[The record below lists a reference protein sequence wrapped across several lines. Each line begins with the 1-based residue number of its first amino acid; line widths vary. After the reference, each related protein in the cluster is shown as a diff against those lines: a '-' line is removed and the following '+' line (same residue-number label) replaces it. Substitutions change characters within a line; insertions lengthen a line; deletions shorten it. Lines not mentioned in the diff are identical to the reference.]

1 MLSSR
6 LARGNNF
13 TSFFRPG
20 KQTFSPGE
28 LTSGEMIA
36 YHTKWYMNTDD
47 SIVFKNLRDLI
58 FFQTSMDSFR
68 WLPCLELKNCWNVSS
83 LHKHFPRNQNIGK
96 TKTFRDISFRK
107 QSLLSGQ
114 MVHLRECKRRENKH
128 SPRYSCF
135 FFFVHSIRQKKRR
148 SETSYLYGNHDIFL
162 LLEESTLSNVHP
174 IAQPVSVSK
183 ALDTFLVYLYLKT
196 ERRIE
201 TSYMKMNSAH

>member
-13 TSFFRPG
+13 TSFFEISDRANRPLVRASWHQA
-20 KQTFSPGE
+20 KS
-28 LTSGEMIA
+28 
-36 YHTKWYMNTDD
+36 YMNTDD

-68 WLPCLELKNCWNVSS
+68 WLPCLELKNCWNVSI
-83 LHKHFPRNQNIGK
+83 LNKHFPRNQNIGK

-128 SPRYSCF
+128 SPRYSFF

-148 SETSYLYGNHDIFL
+148 SETSYLYGNHDIF
-162 LLEESTLSNVHP
+162 
-174 IAQPVSVSK
+174 
-183 ALDTFLVYLYLKT
+183 YYLK
-196 ERRIE
+196 
-201 TSYMKMNSAH
+201 NPL